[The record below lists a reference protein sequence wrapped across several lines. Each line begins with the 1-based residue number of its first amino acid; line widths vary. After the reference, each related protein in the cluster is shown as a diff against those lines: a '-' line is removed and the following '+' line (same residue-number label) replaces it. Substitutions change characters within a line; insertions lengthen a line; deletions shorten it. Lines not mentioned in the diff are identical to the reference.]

1 MTHAE
6 LVQRA
11 AKWLEQKHAV
21 VVTEMTTG
29 ALTEPDAIGFRGYW
43 STLIEC
49 KASRADF
56 HANKRKPLKQMGAYR
71 YFMTPPGLVTLAD
84 MPDKWGLLE
93 TAPRGVRV
101 ICEAQQFFDED
112 RDVHGE
118 LSMLVSCIR
127 RIGQA
132 PRPDCVSVKCY
143 TYDTK
148 NRATLGIEA
157 DHH

>member
-21 VVTEMTTG
+21 VVTEMATG
-29 ALTEPDAIGFRGYW
+29 ALTEPDALGFSGCW
-43 STLIEC
+43 STLVEC

-56 HANKRKPLKQMGAYR
+56 HANKHKPLKQMGAYR
-71 YFMTPPGLVTLAD
+71 YFMTSPGLLTFAD
-84 MPDKWGLLE
+84 LPNKWGLLE
-93 TAPRGVRV
+93 VSGRGVTIV
-101 ICEAQQFFDED
+101 HKAQQFYDED
-112 RDVHGE
+112 RDMHGE
-118 LSMLVSCIR
+118 LSLLVSCVR

-143 TYDTK
+143 TYSTK
-148 NRATLGIEA
+148 NRATLGIEKETE
-157 DHH
+157 